1 MFNRIL
7 ITVVLSVFIALL
19 GVGIIIPVLPVL
31 ATKLGASGF
40 ALGMITAAFSL
51 SRGLLQPV
59 VGNLS
64 DRWGR
69 KGFLVAGLFIYG
81 LVGLLIPHAGSVVHL
96 VGIRLFQGV
105 GAAMIVPV
113 AMAYASF
120 LAPPGQEGRY
130 MGVVNIAIFCG
141 IGCGPILGGFFS
153 DAWGLASVFYM
164 MAALCFFAFLL
175 VLTNMPACCPI
186 DRQQQAGL
194 LVNVRL
200 MLKRR
205 RTVGILIA
213 RFATVL
219 MMVPTMA
226 FLPVMMAEWP
236 GSSGLQTG
244 LVIASRTLMNALLQY
259 PFGKLADRSDKVV
272 LLVCGCACMSVA
284 VFLIPLATSF
294 GGMVAT
300 YLFLGFGEAVLW
312 PVLGAYA
319 VEEGRTRFGH
329 GTMMG
334 VFNLAMSAG
343 VFTGAVLAGVS
354 LDFIGMRQA
363 FSFTAF
369 AIMLLTL
376 MAAFL
381 IRSGEAAGETKVD
394 RNPPAPCV

>member
-1 MFNRIL
+1 MMNRIL

-40 ALGMITAAFSL
+40 SLGVITAVFSM

-69 KGFLVAGLFIYG
+69 KGFLVTGLFIYG
-81 LVGLLIPHAGSVVHL
+81 LVGLLIPHATSVFDL
-96 VGIRLFQGV
+96 VLIRIFQGV
-105 GAAMIVPV
+105 GSAMIVPV

-130 MGVVNIAIFCG
+130 MGVINIAIFCG
-141 IGCGPILGGFFS
+141 IGAGPVIGGLFS

-164 MAALCFFAFLL
+164 MAALCFIAFVL
-175 VLTNMPACCPI
+175 VVYNMPACCPI
-186 DRQQQAGL
+186 DRQQQTGL
-194 LVNVRL
+194 LANVRL
-200 MLKRR
+200 MLKRQ
-205 RTVGILIA
+205 RTIGILIA

-226 FLPVMMAEWP
+226 FLPVIMSQWP
-236 GSSGLQTG
+236 GSSGLQVG
-244 LVIASRTLMNALLQY
+244 VVIASRTLMNAALQV
-259 PFGKLADRSDKVV
+259 PFGKLADRYDKVP
-272 LLVCGCACMSVA
+272 LLVGGCVCMSSA
-284 VFLIPLATSF
+284 ISLIPSVTNFPA
-294 GGMVAT
+294 MVGL
-300 YLFLGFGEAVLW
+300 YLFLGFGEAMLW

-319 VEEGRTRFGH
+319 AEEGRTHFGH

-343 VFTGAVLAGVS
+343 VFTGALLAGTS
-354 LDFIGMRQA
+354 MDSWGMGQA
-363 FSFTAF
+363 FYATA
-369 AIMLLTL
+369 IVTMLLTL
-376 MAAFL
+376 TAAAL
-381 IRSGEAAGETKVD
+381 IRSGEKAE
-394 RNPPAPCV
+394 

>member
-1 MFNRIL
+1 MLNRIL
-7 ITVVLSVFIALL
+7 VTVVLSVFIALL

-40 ALGMITAAFSL
+40 ALGLITAAFSL

-69 KGFLVAGLFIYG
+69 KGFLVTGLFIYG
-81 LVGLLIPHAGSVVHL
+81 LVGLLIPHAGGVAHL

-130 MGVVNIAIFCG
+130 MGVVNIALFCG
-141 IGCGPILGGFFS
+141 IGCGPVLGGFFS
-153 DAWGLASVFYM
+153 DRWGLASVFYM
-164 MAALCFFAFLL
+164 MATLCFFAFLL
-175 VLTNMPACCPI
+175 VWTTMPACCPI
-186 DRQQQAGL
+186 DRQQQPGL
-194 LVNVRL
+194 VANVRL
-200 MLKRR
+200 MLSRR
-205 RTVGILIA
+205 RTVGVLIA

-226 FLPVMMAEWP
+226 FLPVMMAGWS
-236 GSSGLQTG
+236 GSSGMQTG
-244 LVIASRTLMNALLQY
+244 LVIASRTLMNAVLQY
-259 PFGKLADRSDKVV
+259 PCGKLADRYDKVV
-272 LLVCGCACMSVA
+272 LLVCGCVCMSIA
-284 VFLIPLATSF
+284 VVLIPLMTSF
-294 GGMVAT
+294 GAMIGT

-319 VEEGRTRFGH
+319 VEEGRARFGH

-334 VFNLAMSAG
+334 VFNLAMSGG

-354 LDFIGMRQA
+354 MDALGMRQA
-363 FSFTAF
+363 FFSTGA
-369 AIMLLTL
+369 AILVLCL
-376 MAAFL
+376 VSAFL
-381 IRSGEAAGETKVD
+381 IRSGEAAGEATAPRD
-394 RNPPAPCV
+394 LPAPLV